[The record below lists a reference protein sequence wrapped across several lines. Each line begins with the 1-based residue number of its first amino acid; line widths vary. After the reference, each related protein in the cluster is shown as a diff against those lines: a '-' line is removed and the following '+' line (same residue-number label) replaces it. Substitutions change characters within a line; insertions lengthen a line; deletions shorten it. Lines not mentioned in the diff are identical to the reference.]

1 MGMSIDEK
9 HELTLTF
16 NSSEELW
23 QFLKEHEDKVIGI
36 VDYKINKWEQ
46 KDGNDD

>member
-9 HELTLTF
+9 HELTLAF

-23 QFLKEHEDKVIGI
+23 QFAKEHQDKVVGM
-36 VDYKINKWEQ
+36 VDYKIDRWES
-46 KDGNDD
+46 KDDKI